1 MSISFNTLVLN
12 ALSTGEAYVK
22 AIEALKASLK
32 GKKYD
37 SAYALVM
44 PIVAT
49 KYNVPLVDGKGKAK
63 GRKVMNS
70 TAKSYE
76 AAKDAIQVILKDC
89 EIYYTSAPKK
99 SNRTEPVK
107 PVNPFAR
114 IVSKFKTK
122 QQALKAFEE
131 AWASKTK

>member
-49 KYNVPLVDGKGKAK
+49 KYTVPLVDGKGKAK
-63 GRKVMNS
+63 GRKVMKS

-99 SNRTEPVK
+99 SNRTEPV
-107 PVNPFAR
+107 NPFAR

>member
-1 MSISFNTLVLN
+1 MPISFNTLVLN

-49 KYNVPLVDGKGKAK
+49 KYSVPLIDGKGKAT
-63 GRKVMNS
+63 GRMVMDR

-76 AAKDAIQVILKDC
+76 AAKDAIQVILSDC

-99 SNRTEPVK
+99 SNRTE

>member
-1 MSISFNTLVLN
+1 MAISFNTLVLN

-22 AIEALKASLK
+22 AIDALKASLK

-49 KYNVPLVDGKGKAK
+49 KYGVPLKEGKGKAT
-63 GRKVMNS
+63 GRMVMDS

-76 AAKDAIQVILKDC
+76 ASKDAIQVILTDC
-89 EIYYTSAPKK
+89 EIYYTGKPKT
-99 SNRTEPVK
+99 SNRTE

-114 IVSKFKTK
+114 IVTKFKTK

>member
-1 MSISFNTLVLN
+1 MKVSLNKLVLN
-12 ALSTGEAYVK
+12 ALATGEAYTK
-22 AIEALKASLK
+22 AIADLKPALK
-32 GKKYD
+32 GKTYD

-44 PIVAT
+44 PIVAG
-49 KYNVPLVDGKGKAK
+49 KYSVPLKDGKGKAT
-63 GRKVMNS
+63 GRKVMDK

-76 AAKDAIQVILKDC
+76 AAKDAVQVILTDC
-89 EIYYTSAPKK
+89 EIYYTGKPKT
-99 SNRTEPVK
+99 SNRTE

-114 IVSKFKTK
+114 IVTKFKTK